1 MTQPHRMLPAFSFAT
16 LAALA
21 LATAGCSSHSSS
33 APPPAAKSIVQTV
46 AAHRQQIID
55 TINIPARITANPTK
69 VVQIFPPRSG
79 RIMRFSVLPG
89 QVVQAGQVIAVL
101 QSGDIAQARSDFEK
115 AKIQAV
121 LADGALKRGKLL
133 LQHEVLAKA
142 DYEQLVA
149 TADAAHSEE
158 ERARQL
164 IHELGF
170 SENDNSDQAAIRTPI
185 SGVVTDTQGA
195 VGELQRS
202 LDNATPLATIANLNQ
217 VWVLGDAYQ
226 NNLANIQVGRPVIV
240 TVPAYPG
247 LSLPGKIDNLS
258 QSLDPTTL
266 TVKVRV
272 VLANPQFKL
281 KPQMFAN
288 ISVNR
293 STTEGFVIPASAVI
307 HENSADSVFVETSP
321 GQYARRGVRVGQMQQ
336 ENIVVTE
343 GLNEGDQVVTLGA
356 ALLRAPA
363 GE

>member
-1 MTQPHRMLPAFSFAT
+1 MKQFNRTLSAFSLAT
-16 LAALA
+16 LTFLTIAA
-21 LATAGCSSHSSS
+21 AGCSSRSSS
-33 APPPAAKSIVQTV
+33 APPPAEKSVVQT
-46 AAHRQQIID
+46 ATAHRQNVID
-55 TINIPARITANPTK
+55 RLNIPARITANPTK

-79 RIMRFSVLPG
+79 RIMRFAVLPG

-101 QSGDIAQARSDFEK
+101 QSADIAQARSDFEK
-115 AKIQAV
+115 GKIQAV
-121 LADGALKRGKLL
+121 LADGTLKRGQLL

-149 TADAAHSEE
+149 TDDAAHSER

-170 SENDNSDQAAIRTPI
+170 SENDNTDQASIRTPI

-195 VGELQRS
+195 AGELQRS
-202 LDNATPLATIANLNQ
+202 LDNAAPLATIANLSQ

-226 NNLANIQVGRPVIV
+226 NNLASIQAGRPVTV
-240 TVPAYPG
+240 TIPAYPG
-247 LSLPGKIDNLS
+247 LTLPGKIDNIS
-258 QSLDPTTL
+258 QSLDPDTL

-288 ISVNR
+288 ISIDR
-293 STTEGFVIPASAVI
+293 SSTQGFVIPASAII
-307 HENSADSVFVETSP
+307 HENNADSVFVQTSP
-321 GQYARRGVRVGQMQQ
+321 GQYARRSVKLGQMQQ
-336 ENIVVTE
+336 ENVVVLD